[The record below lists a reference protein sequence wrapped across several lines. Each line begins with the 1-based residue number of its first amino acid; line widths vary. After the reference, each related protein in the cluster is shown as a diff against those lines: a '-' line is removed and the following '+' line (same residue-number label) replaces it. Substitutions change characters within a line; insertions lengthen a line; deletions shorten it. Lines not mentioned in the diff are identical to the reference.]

1 MNIKKALLFIIL
13 ILPFTCVLSQNK
25 VVEKTTI
32 ISSQDTPSIRMV
44 REVTHFDVSDNR
56 PKLTIVTD
64 SIVGGIT
71 STNCYYKYR
80 GKSREVFPSVV
91 FIEGRDSLQED
102 FSLYFWENYFGNE
115 VNASCIYVML
125 FNDKL
130 KIKDI
135 SIIVRSGY
143 NNSQYDFDKLI
154 TDFLYSTEG
163 KWKIIHEYQCNR
175 WYYVVGRIFVR

>member
-80 GKSREVFPSVV
+80 GKSV
-91 FIEGRDSLQED
+91 
-102 FSLYFWENYFGNE
+102 
-115 VNASCIYVML
+115 
-125 FNDKL
+125 
-130 KIKDI
+130 
-135 SIIVRSGY
+135 SIR
-143 NNSQYDFDKLI
+143 
-154 TDFLYSTEG
+154 
-163 KWKIIHEYQCNR
+163 
-175 WYYVVGRIFVR
+175 